1 MFYAA
6 FTMKDV
12 GTRSFCALVWHA
24 LLSSPV
30 VWPHSIPANQVIQTV
45 KNWAVNTW
53 KEECFVYWANQMS
66 TESFNVKLNF

>member
-1 MFYAA
+1 MFYEA

-24 LLSSPV
+24 VFPGSVSTQHSCQSSYSDSQKLSSE
-30 VWPHSIPANQVIQTV
+30 
-45 KNWAVNTW
+45 NTW

-66 TESFNVKLNF
+66 TESSNVKLNF